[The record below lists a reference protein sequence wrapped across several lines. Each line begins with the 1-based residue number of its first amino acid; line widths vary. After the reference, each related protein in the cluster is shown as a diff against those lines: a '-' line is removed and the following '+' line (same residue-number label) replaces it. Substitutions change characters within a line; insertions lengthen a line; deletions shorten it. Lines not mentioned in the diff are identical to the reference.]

1 MNKDT
6 LIGIVCACTL
16 GWFYVEPHRIEEIRS
31 RVEHLIYSMQKYR
44 TPAQIAKD
52 LDTRP
57 KELQSSPSMKR
68 MPAPTC
74 ISETIEGV
82 PFFYSSTRARQE
94 YHDALELILDNLSPE
109 PNQRTRQERI
119 RYIQSLTFNAMFG
132 IPDSDQIKE
141 IYLIDENRAMNLKTY
156 LLQKNKD

>member
-16 GWFYVEPHRIEEIRS
+16 GWFYFEPHRIEEIRS
-31 RVEHLIYSMQKYR
+31 RMEQFIYHTQKYR

-52 LDTRP
+52 LDARGNDV
-57 KELQSSPSMKR
+57 QGFPSKKSMIT
-68 MPAPTC
+68 PTC

-94 YHDALELILDNLSPE
+94 YHDALELILDNITPE
-109 PNQRTRQERI
+109 PNQRIRQERMK
-119 RYIQSLTFNAMFG
+119 YIQSLTFNAMFG
-132 IPDSDQIKE
+132 IPDSDQIE
-141 IYLIDENRAMNLKTY
+141 GMYLIDENRAMNLKLY
-156 LLQKNKD
+156 LLQKYKN